1 MTASDNEGAPI
12 MRMLGLRARAT
23 RWTTGLVGFALAR
36 LRATGA
42 GAPRL
47 PEKAFVGPPP
57 FADTEA
63 IWAMADGGAVP
74 AATHHSL
81 VATT

>member
-1 MTASDNEGAPI
+1 MW
-12 MRMLGLRARAT
+12 MLGFHARAT

-63 IWAMADGGAVP
+63 IWAIVADGGAVP